1 MKTVLF
7 IQTYLLL
14 NEAHRSY
21 GIDISNK
28 QTNRGGAPSL
38 FGKLTRHFDPST
50 HKRYGALYNFDVM
63 FVGLKGAVG
72 MKLEVDGTVTAYLQA
87 TDNLEAPVGTWVFL
101 KRNDM

>member
-1 MKTVLF
+1 MQPPAEP
-7 IQTYLLL
+7 ISP
-14 NEAHRSY
+14 SY
-21 GIDISNK
+21 VGAEILAK
-28 QTNRGGAPSL
+28 VQAGGGSPMWR

-72 MKLEVDGTVTAYLQA
+72 MKLEVDGAVTAYLRA
-87 TDNLEAPVGTWVFL
+87 AESLEAPVGTWVFL